1 VVLLP
6 KPKTKQV
13 MKRPRIISCVLKRVG
28 TSANRTAKWK
38 VNKLLFIKVTD
49 KTFNSTYC
57 NDNNHYASE
66 FF

>member
-1 VVLLP
+1 
-6 KPKTKQV
+6 